1 MTDTEG
7 KKTICGYDWND
18 VYTALFRSIANG
30 DMRRSQRW
38 AAELLCS
45 ETGVS
50 RLEAVLFA
58 AWAEHVNSAQAKWPA
73 VWHAQIAILR
83 NEFVKAGGDNRTFRN
98 TQSIRNK
105 IAECVGYLVVSAK
118 RPRPALPKQ
127 SDIYKEADAVKTR
140 LHSGGAASDQPATGR
155 VWDTKEDAPTMR
167 TLGNELEAAIRTAQ
181 TSKALFWMVWIMTLD
196 SQKTKPVV
204 KDRAPPH
211 ITGKARNSLAWYIL
225 AILSNMAETGLD
237 SNNCIKQTQELMKL
251 VWMRLGVKYRK
262 EIFAT
267 IIVML
272 TERVRYSPI
281 ETRIPHEVI
290 DTRPVRI
297 AIEDID
303 SIYEEI
309 ARDMKVVP
317 AESAPGSNDGEPAV
331 KTKKTLKKEQKEQK
345 EKNVIESNDK
355 MEKAYQLM
363 RKMYGMDKED

>member
-1 MTDTEG
+1 
-7 KKTICGYDWND
+7 
-18 VYTALFRSIANG
+18 
-30 DMRRSQRW
+30 
-38 AAELLCS
+38 
-45 ETGVS
+45 
-50 RLEAVLFA
+50 
-58 AWAEHVNSAQAKWPA
+58 
-73 VWHAQIAILR
+73 
-83 NEFVKAGGDNRTFRN
+83 
-98 TQSIRNK
+98 
-105 IAECVGYLVVSAK
+105 
-118 RPRPALPKQ
+118 
-127 SDIYKEADAVKTR
+127 
-140 LHSGGAASDQPATGR
+140 
-155 VWDTKEDAPTMR
+155 
-167 TLGNELEAAIRTAQ
+167 
-181 TSKALFWMVWIMTLD
+181 MTLD

-211 ITGKARNSLAWYIL
+211 ISGKARVSLAWYIL

-237 SNNCIKQTQELMKL
+237 SNNCIKQTLDLMKL

-272 TERVRYSPI
+272 TERIRYSPI

-317 AESAPGSNDGEPAV
+317 AESAPGSNEGESAV

-363 RKMYGMDKED
+363 RKMYGMDRED